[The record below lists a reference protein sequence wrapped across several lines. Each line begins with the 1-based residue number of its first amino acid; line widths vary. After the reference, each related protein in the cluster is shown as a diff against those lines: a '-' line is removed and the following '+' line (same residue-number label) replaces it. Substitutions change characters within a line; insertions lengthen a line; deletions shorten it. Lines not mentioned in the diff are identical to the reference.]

1 MRKLC
6 NSLPNPTITIET
18 KCQLKSFRLH
28 TSLPHTSLSRHG
40 KLFLQKWAQAFKK
53 AFLIPTW
60 SIFPTSGTR
69 VYVFTTWKKK
79 KAFALGKAE
88 WVNPRRWCSHS
99 PSMRI
104 SVGNWTWR
112 VRCVTMQ
119 IYSGLTISFVKKK
132 VLIESKWD
140 SSHQLSQPWSTTLFW
155 SVFWGMYCCILIISL
170 IVLSLP

>member
-1 MRKLC
+1 MGNSFFKNERKRSKKLFWF
-6 NSLPNPTITIET
+6 LRGR
-18 KCQLKSFRLH
+18 SFRQVGQGF
-28 TSLPHTSLSRHG
+28 T
-40 KLFLQKWAQAFKK
+40 FLQ
-53 AFLIPTW
+53 PE
-60 SIFPTSGTR
+60 
-69 VYVFTTWKKK
+69 KKK

-132 VLIESKWD
+132 SAHREQVRQQPSTFSAMKHHAFLICVLRYVLLHTDHFIDCFVFALGPMIFICGGGFLQRPQTHYWATFPMEYVHASW
-140 SSHQLSQPWSTTLFW
+140 SH
-155 SVFWGMYCCILIISL
+155 
-170 IVLSLP
+170 